1 MVATVHP
8 IGKTVSPLFSVEWFC
23 GKFFALEARMKV
35 AGGKPGETRRTGSHG
50 NVLLAP
56 EGRMKCRQEPPSCA
70 VIRPAGARG
79 VIGLTGGCASPC
91 GRGFPPATFIGPAG
105 AGQGTMCL
113 HPIHRKHRR
122 TQDSSITH
130 YGFNIMLFEACLI
143 DVIRSERTTI
153 FRERTTISQE
163 RMAIFRER
171 TSIFREQ
178 TSIFREQTSI
188 IHEQTSI
195 IHEGMTIR
203 RERTSIRREK
213 MAIVQEK
220 TPIFHEGMTIGHE
233 GTWNLRERMVIR
245 WSQSWKVTEPS
256 VGVL

>member
-1 MVATVHP
+1 MRRHAP
-8 IGKTVSPLFSVEWFC
+8 RRG
-23 GKFFALEARMKV
+23 
-35 AGGKPGETRRTGSHG
+35 AGCHRAYRW
-50 NVLLAP
+50 V
-56 EGRMKCRQEPPSCA
+56 RPPY
-70 VIRPAGARG
+70 
-79 VIGLTGGCASPC
+79 

-105 AGQGTMCL
+105 AGQGTL
-113 HPIHRKHRR
+113 GLLPIHRKQRR

-143 DVIRSERTTI
+143 NVIRSERTTI
-153 FRERTTISQE
+153 FRER
-163 RMAIFRER
+163 MAIFRER
-171 TSIFREQ
+171 TSILRE
-178 TSIFREQTSI
+178 RMAI

-195 IHEGMTIR
+195 IHEGMTIHREQTSIFHEGMAIR
-203 RERTSIRREK
+203 RERTSFGRKK